1 MNSQLPKKI
10 LNFFKQHWIWIVGVL
25 AGIFYGL
32 ITRWGAIVGFDS
44 YYYLASAQGIKDGLG
59 IGWMGG
65 DGVFVP
71 LSHYP
76 PIYPLVVAFIS
87 FISGTTILHAARIIA
102 ILAVTIAVVCTGY
115 MVYCQTRCWFFTVLG
130 MALFIIPGSF
140 SVTLI
145 SAMSEG
151 LFLALLCGFLL
162 TLVDCCDLKSNL
174 RTGIQVVLIAAM
186 ILVRFA
192 AVTVLA
198 AYLIALVLDE
208 RYRLVN
214 RIKVALLA
222 GLGAILPLGI
232 WLWSRTGIGEVT
244 GRSLLFHPPGETQI
258 RLAWE
263 TIQAWFVPEWN
274 KLAVPSLAKV
284 GLIIIVAG
292 VVVFVIRALRNP
304 VMKTEKKESSR
315 LTRFLGIYLLV
326 YPVFLWVSFTLMDAS
341 TRWTTRIL
349 SPWLFCLML
358 WLVIS
363 FSKFVLLTRSRVVK
377 GLLLAGLVTWGG
389 AQLLNSANQAW
400 TLFAEGDG
408 FTARVYQQSELIENI
423 HRMDKTVKVYTN
435 NTSVIYFNT
444 GKLSWSIPEKMDT
457 IQSKPNV
464 NYEQEMEAM
473 QADIRSGKA
482 ILVIFRPYD
491 DKNGVYPQI
500 EELTGELSQTYKS
513 KVGSIYK

>member
-214 RIKVALLA
+214 RIKVALLSGSGCYTATRDLVMVPHWDWRSNRAQFIISSAWRDPNPA
-222 GLGAILPLGI
+222 GLGDDPGMVCPRMEQAGCTKPGKGWVDYYCGWSGGLCDPRFAESGNENRKEGIIQTNPVFGNLPAGVPGLPVGFLYADGCIDPLDNPHPLPVAILFDALVGDQFFEICSLDTEPGGQRSTPGRARDLGRGTI
-232 WLWSRTGIGEVT
+232 TQ
-244 GRSLLFHPPGETQI
+244 FCQPGLDIVCRRGWFYSSGLSAI
-258 RLAWE
+258 R
-263 TIQAWFVPEWN
+263 I
-274 KLAVPSLAKV
+274 
-284 GLIIIVAG
+284 
-292 VVVFVIRALRNP
+292 
-304 VMKTEKKESSR
+304 
-315 LTRFLGIYLLV
+315 
-326 YPVFLWVSFTLMDAS
+326 D
-341 TRWTTRIL
+341 
-349 SPWLFCLML
+349 
-358 WLVIS
+358 
-363 FSKFVLLTRSRVVK
+363 
-377 GLLLAGLVTWGG
+377 
-389 AQLLNSANQAW
+389 
-400 TLFAEGDG
+400 
-408 FTARVYQQSELIENI
+408 
-423 HRMDKTVKVYTN
+423 
-435 NTSVIYFNT
+435 
-444 GKLSWSIPEKMDT
+444 
-457 IQSKPNV
+457 
-464 NYEQEMEAM
+464 
-473 QADIRSGKA
+473 
-482 ILVIFRPYD
+482 
-491 DKNGVYPQI
+491 
-500 EELTGELSQTYKS
+500 
-513 KVGSIYK
+513 